1 MEFRRRSTRLR
12 AGADRISALPD
23 DLLLLV
29 LARLRCAR
37 AAARTGRISRRWRG
51 LAARLREIVFR
62 GPYAAR

>member
-12 AGADRISALPD
+12 RPDRIRALPD

-37 AAARTGRISRRWRG
+37 AAARTGLISRRWPG